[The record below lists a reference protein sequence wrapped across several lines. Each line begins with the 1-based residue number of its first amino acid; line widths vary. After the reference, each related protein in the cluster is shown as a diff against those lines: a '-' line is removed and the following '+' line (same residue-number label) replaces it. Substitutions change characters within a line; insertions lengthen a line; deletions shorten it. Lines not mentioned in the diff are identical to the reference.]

1 MRRRLIGLAVVVA
14 VLAACGGG
22 SSKPYNSADVAFA
35 QGMIPH
41 HQQAI
46 EMATMAGA
54 HAESPAVQQLAARI
68 QSAQQP
74 EIQQMSGWLQSWQQP
89 LTTTAGHGDMDH
101 GTGAMGD
108 GMMDPG
114 AMEQLAGAHGGD
126 FDHMFLTMMIEHH
139 QGAVSLSQTEQAMG
153 KFADAKQL
161 AGTIISAQQAEI
173 TEMQQLLGTLG

>member
-1 MRRRLIGLAVVVA
+1 MRRRLIGLAAVVA

-46 EMATMAGA
+46 EMAAMAA
-54 HAESPAVQQLAARI
+54 VHAEGLAVQQLAARI
-68 QSAQQP
+68 QATQQP

-89 LTTTAGHGDMDH
+89 LTTIAGHGAMDH
-101 GTGAMGD
+101 GSGAMGD

-114 AMEQLAGAHGGD
+114 AMEELAGAHGGD
-126 FDHMFLTMMIEHH
+126 FDRMFLTMMIEHH
-139 QGAVSLSQTEQAMG
+139 QGAVSLSQTEQAKG

-161 AGTIISAQQAEI
+161 AGTIISAQRAEV
-173 TEMQQLLGTLG
+173 TEMQQLVGTLG